1 MSKEK
6 KQKEIYTS
14 VFKTKLWKKLSLCC
28 MGAAT
33 GSVLLLALLFFGSRS
48 IIYRHMEN
56 RNVQQTQKDQVMAEL
71 QAFVSQRGLST
82 INKKEI
88 LQWEKK
94 KGVTISFLGT
104 KDTIRELETL
114 QAKYNNSVISIYQRP
129 QEIQPYEVRF
139 KDAVVLCK
147 PVLDRM
153 TERYTTAA
161 LVISVLISTLFFIFL
176 LMLCMKKRL
185 SYVVDL
191 RDDLRLL
198 EAGDLDHEVTVSGND
213 ELSQIGEGIN
223 NLRRNV
229 LHKIQTERDAITA
242 NHELITA
249 MSHDLRTPLTKQIGY
264 LEILY
269 RRKFSQ

>member
-104 KDTIRELETL
+104 KDTIRELETIP
-114 QAKYNNSVISIYQRP
+114 SF
-129 QEIQPYEVRF
+129 RF
-139 KDAVVLCK
+139 TKDRRRYSRTRCVS
-147 PVLDRM
+147 RM
-153 TERYTTAA
+153 
-161 LVISVLISTLFFIFL
+161 
-176 LMLCMKKRL
+176 RL
-185 SYVVDL
+185 SCAN
-191 RDDLRLL
+191 RF
-198 EAGDLDHEVTVSGND
+198 S
-213 ELSQIGEGIN
+213 
-223 NLRRNV
+223 
-229 LHKIQTERDAITA
+229 TE
-242 NHELITA
+242 
-249 MSHDLRTPLTKQIGY
+249 
-264 LEILY
+264 
-269 RRKFSQ
+269 

>member
-1 MSKEK
+1 
-6 KQKEIYTS
+6 
-14 VFKTKLWKKLSLCC
+14 
-28 MGAAT
+28 
-33 GSVLLLALLFFGSRS
+33 
-48 IIYRHMEN
+48 
-56 RNVQQTQKDQVMAEL
+56 MAEL

-114 QAKYNNSVISIYQRP
+114 QEKYNNSVISIYQRP

-176 LMLCMKKRL
+176 LMLCMKKKIILCGR
-185 SYVVDL
+185 S
-191 RDDLRLL
+191 
-198 EAGDLDHEVTVSGND
+198 AG
-213 ELSQIGEGIN
+213 
-223 NLRRNV
+223 
-229 LHKIQTERDAITA
+229 
-242 NHELITA
+242 
-249 MSHDLRTPLTKQIGY
+249 
-264 LEILY
+264 
-269 RRKFSQ
+269 

>member
-56 RNVQQTQKDQVMAEL
+56 RDVQQTQKDQVMAEL

-104 KDTIRELETL
+104 KDTIR
-114 QAKYNNSVISIYQRP
+114 
-129 QEIQPYEVRF
+129 
-139 KDAVVLCK
+139 
-147 PVLDRM
+147 
-153 TERYTTAA
+153 
-161 LVISVLISTLFFIFL
+161 
-176 LMLCMKKRL
+176 
-185 SYVVDL
+185 
-191 RDDLRLL
+191 
-198 EAGDLDHEVTVSGND
+198 
-213 ELSQIGEGIN
+213 
-223 NLRRNV
+223 
-229 LHKIQTERDAITA
+229 
-242 NHELITA
+242 
-249 MSHDLRTPLTKQIGY
+249 
-264 LEILY
+264 
-269 RRKFSQ
+269 